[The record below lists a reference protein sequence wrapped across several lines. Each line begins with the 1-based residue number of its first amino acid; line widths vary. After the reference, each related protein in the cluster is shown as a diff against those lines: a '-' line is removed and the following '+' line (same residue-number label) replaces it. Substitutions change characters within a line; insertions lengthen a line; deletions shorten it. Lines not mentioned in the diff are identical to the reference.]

1 MFSVYKSAPQ
11 ELNSPRLP
19 LIGLRA
25 VFLIVDRKTIECS
38 NNYES
43 FSVNCKGRYKY
54 Q

>member
-1 MFSVYKSAPQ
+1 MFSVYKPAPH
-11 ELNSPRLP
+11 ELNIPRLP

-38 NNYES
+38 NSYEN
-43 FSVNCKGRYKY
+43 FSVNCKGHYKY